1 MGQVE
6 VLPEEYFYPQAA
18 LWNLPRMI
26 KECQGQQEQGQ
37 EPAAGLGSEKAAAC
51 AQLETG
57 YGASPAVQAEVMLL
71 VRQKEAAKAE
81 LAAMEGGGAAGGSE
95 ALAGKRA
102 EVDALRESAAKV
114 AIDAA
119 AAAAASRATARP
131 DAVGSG
137 GGRFTERTY
146 AQHHWH
152 CSWCNGVRGEETV
165 HISELVPAEML
176 TVY

>member
-1 MGQVE
+1 M
-6 VLPEEYFYPQAA
+6 LPEEYFYPQAA

-57 YGASPAVQAEVMLL
+57 YGASPAVQAQVMLL

-95 ALAGKRA
+95 ALARKRA

-114 AIDAA
+114 AIDAAAA